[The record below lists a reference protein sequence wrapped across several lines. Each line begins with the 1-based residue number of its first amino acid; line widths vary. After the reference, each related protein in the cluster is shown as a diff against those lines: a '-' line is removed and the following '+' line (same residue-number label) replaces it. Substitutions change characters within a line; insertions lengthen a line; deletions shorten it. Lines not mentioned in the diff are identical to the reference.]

1 MRNGAPADAPSL
13 EELLRLA
20 PDEAVELFRTLEPPA
35 ASDIPAEYSGHIPLA
50 MRDDWE
56 ALFAGSGLGAWLGK
70 EYRLEGGSRTSGQG
84 SNLYRNGGGIERT
97 LPFAW
102 NLGPSTVDRR
112 PALMMFYG
120 AFRSWAGKR
129 DLIDELRLVSPGL
142 LLGLYHTSAP
152 VENFTPRAA
161 GDRSAVEFF
170 VLSKA
175 TSTRF
180 LGEAGEGA

>member
-1 MRNGAPADAPSL
+1 MPNESPAATHSL
-13 EELLRLA
+13 EELLHLA
-20 PDEAVELFRTLEPPA
+20 PDEAVDLFRTLAPPA
-35 ASDIPAEYSGHIPLA
+35 ASDIPGDYSGHIPLA
-50 MRDDWE
+50 MRDNWE
-56 ALFAGSGLGAWLGK
+56 TLFAGSGLGVWLGK
-70 EYRLEGGSRTSGQG
+70 EYRLESGSRTSGQG
-84 SNLYRNGGGIERT
+84 SNIYRKDGRTEHT

-112 PALMMFYG
+112 PALMMFYS

-161 GDRSAVEFF
+161 GDRSAMEFF
-170 VLSKA
+170 VLSKM
-175 TSTRF
+175 R
-180 LGEAGEGA
+180 